1 MATNL
6 VVGIAKTS
14 KIFWLCGHVSRLIC
28 KFKLTQSLTV
38 NYGLHAGCKRFVGPT
53 YVGTTQ
59 KSMGLYTAEQRV
71 RRDES
76 VWTLVQGILAPLQ
89 FVVFIFS
96 AAAVGYYLATDAG
109 YSWASW
115 SVVVKTMILY
125 LIMVTGAVWEKVV
138 FGQYLFAPAFFW
150 EDVFSF
156 AVIGLHTLYLYG
168 MFFADFGRQDL
179 MLVAIIAYVAY
190 VINAGQFLWKLRVA
204 RLEGAGA

>member
-1 MATNL
+1 META
-6 VVGIAKTS
+6 
-14 KIFWLCGHVSRLIC
+14 
-28 KFKLTQSLTV
+28 
-38 NYGLHAGCKRFVGPT
+38 
-53 YVGTTQ
+53 Q
-59 KSMGLYTAEQRV
+59 KSVKLYTPEQRA

-76 VWTLVQGILAPLQ
+76 VWTIVQAILAPLQ

-96 AAAVGYYLATDAG
+96 AAAVAYYLATDAG
-109 YSWASW
+109 YMWAAW
-115 SVVVKTMILY
+115 SVVAKTMVLY
-125 LIMVTGAVWEKVV
+125 LIMITGAVWEKIV

-156 AVIGLHTLYLYG
+156 AVIGLHSLYIYG

-190 VINAGQFLWKLRVA
+190 VINAGQFLWKLRMA